1 MKFKKII
8 SLMISSIA
16 VLTLCFAISGVQA
29 GAADVITSTVDIASA
44 TKNQS
49 GPGYDWQNRY
59 DILTL
64 SGVNIDTSD
73 PYGLRLPKN
82 CTVVLEGK
90 NYVKAAKYGVSCSGT
105 VIFKGSGSLV
115 VDAGEIG
122 MYLISQ
128 DNTQKIR
135 LTSGNYDITA
145 GKYGIYS
152 DASDFSFVDGTMK
165 INVTST
171 DGAAVNGRCVNLL
184 GGSFEANSPVET
196 TQSLIVEGIN
206 VNVSTDGRAAFS
218 SKNLTVSDLS
228 REYNGESEFEAKSTA
243 KNTRKSAVFG
253 DSVPGWVDY
262 ICLVILALGV
272 AVGIFGPAMRRK
284 KKAKALE
291 EKLKAEGYIE

>member
-1 MKFKKII
+1 MNFRKII
-8 SLMISSIA
+8 SLFITSLA
-16 VLTLCFAISGVQA
+16 ALTLCFTFGQVKVDA
-29 GAADVITSTVDIASA
+29 GDVITSTVNIAA
-44 TKNQS
+44 ANKNQR
-49 GPGYDWQNRY
+49 GPGYDWQNRF

-64 SGVNIDTSD
+64 SGVNIDTEE

-90 NYVKAAKYGVSCSGT
+90 NYIKAAKYGISCSGT
-105 VIFKGSGSLV
+105 VIFKGEGSLI

-135 LTSGNYDITA
+135 LTSGKYDVTA

-152 DASDFSFVDGTMK
+152 DASDFSFVDGEMK
-165 INVTST
+165 INVASS
-171 DGAAVNGRCVNLL
+171 DGAAISGRCVNLL

-196 TQSLIVEGIN
+196 TQSLIIEGIN
-206 VNVSTDGRAAFS
+206 ISVTADRAAFS
-218 SKNLTVSDLS
+218 SKNLSVSDLS
-228 REYNGESEFEAKSTA
+228 QEYAGESEFSAKSTA
-243 KNTRKSAVFG
+243 KNNRKSAVFG

-262 ICLVILALGV
+262 VCLVVLAAGV
-272 AVGIFGPAMRRK
+272 AAGIFGPAMRRK

-291 EKLKAEGYIE
+291 EKLRAEGYIE